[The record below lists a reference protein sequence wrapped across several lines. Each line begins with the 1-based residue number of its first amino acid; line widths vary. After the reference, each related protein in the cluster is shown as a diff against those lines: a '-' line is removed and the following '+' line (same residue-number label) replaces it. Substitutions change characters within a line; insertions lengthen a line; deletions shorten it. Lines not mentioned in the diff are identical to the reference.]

1 MKKLARR
8 PYCLL
13 RKTSLL
19 HVMYTSN
26 AVVYSTLVLGYIAH
40 IIICILRFL
49 PPGLTQAPKK
59 NSAAFG
65 GRS

>member
-1 MKKLARR
+1 MKKLARSH
-8 PYCLL
+8 YCLL

-19 HVMYTSN
+19 HVMYTCN

-40 IIICILRFL
+40 IIMRISHFL
-49 PPGLTQAPKK
+49 PPRLTQAPQKI
-59 NSAAFG
+59 SAAFG